1 MKTKFRFAALLL
13 GILFAVY
20 IFFQV
25 YNTVSPTYKSEVA
38 VMYELS
44 DTITSKGFVLRSE
57 NVSAASSGT
66 LYYTVRNGDR
76 VAKGA
81 VVAERF
87 GSEEDAARS
96 EYVKRLKEELEMVKS
111 LSNEGRSGVNIDS
124 VRRSIQSLLSSFSRD
139 ISRHQYSGI
148 YSFRNQLLSLI
159 SSYQMASGSE
169 IDVSEYQALLE
180 EKIREASS
188 GTASAYGSVT
198 SGYSGYFI
206 DYSDGCEGLFDLAE
220 IDSMSVELAGELQGR
235 IDESYS
241 VDASR
246 FRIVDDYDW
255 YYVTVLDAEEA
266 SRLRP
271 GYRYSV
277 EFAYSGAGELPGTVY
292 SVNYGEDG
300 KKAAVVFTFDRVGA
314 ASSQLRSE
322 TATIRF
328 NNYKG
333 IKVDR
338 TSLRLVDGEL
348 GVFIKYGDTV
358 KFRKL
363 NIIYETDDYVLSSA
377 TEGSSYLLSLYD
389 EVIVSGKN
397 LYVDKHL

>member
-1 MKTKFRFAALLL
+1 MKTKLRFAALLL
-13 GILFAVY
+13 GLLFAVY
-20 IFFQV
+20 LFFQI

-38 VMYELS
+38 VLYELS
-44 DTITSKGFVLRSE
+44 DTITSEGFVLRSE
-57 NVSAASSGT
+57 NVSSPVTGT
-66 LYYTVRNGDR
+66 LYYTVSNGER

-81 VVAERF
+81 VVGERF

-96 EYVKRLKEELEMVKS
+96 EYVKRLTEELEMVKS

-124 VRRSIQSLLSSFSRD
+124 VRRSIHSLLSGFSRD

-148 YSFRNQLLSLI
+148 YDFRNQLLSLI

-169 IDVSEYQALLE
+169 IDVTEYQKLLE
-180 EKIREASS
+180 EKIREASA
-188 GTASAYGSVT
+188 GASAAYGEVASD
-198 SGYSGYFI
+198 YSGYFI
-206 DYSDGCEGLFDLAE
+206 DYSDGCEDFFDPAD
-220 IDSMSVELAGELQGR
+220 IDSMTVELAEDLQQKMKDG
-235 IDESYS
+235 YA
-241 VDASR
+241 VDNGR

-255 YYVTVLDAEEA
+255 YYVTVLDAA
-266 SRLRP
+266 SAARLKP

-277 EFAYSGAGELPGTVY
+277 EFAYSGAGELPATVY
-292 SVNYGEDG
+292 SVNYGAEG
-300 KKAAVVFTFDRVGA
+300 EKAAVVFLFDRVGA
-314 ASSQLRSE
+314 ASSQLRNE
-322 TATIRF
+322 TATVRF
-328 NNYKG
+328 SNYKG

-358 KFRKL
+358 KFRRL

-377 TEGSSYLLSLYD
+377 TEGSSTLLSLYD
-389 EVIVSGKN
+389 EVIISGKN